1 MTRTGVRTGGAARAG
16 RRYASLTTTNTPTDV
31 TTVTTMT
38 AALREESS
46 FGL

>member
-31 TTVTTMT
+31 TTMT